1 MCYNVTYKEQIG
13 RDNMPKCYLGRGVIK
28 IAERSEDITKDNIV
42 SIMQKIYPI
51 IKEQHRATRE
61 LYGFFLGKQPI
72 LDKERPTEEQAF
84 KNNIVVE
91 NHAYKLVNFKTSYL
105 VSDGFKYSQSDD
117 KRTDDVTML
126 NKYFVDED
134 KLTKDYNIAK
144 WMYVCGHGFRFIRPT
159 ANKRANFDGESPFNI
174 VNLDPTQA
182 FIVYSTSVDGEV
194 ALSGYV
200 AQTKQAEFTGT
211 VDEYTFTIY
220 TKERVF
226 TIVTN
231 SDDIGYATKVT
242 EEPNVL
248 GENPIIEYALNE
260 ARIGVI
266 DVAYSALNSINIITS
281 NQIDDI
287 VDFVNSILVLYNV
300 NIDEKKVLDLR
311 KIGAMQVDDKNPQ
324 AQAKVEYV
332 ANQLS
337 HSQINELYDR
347 IVKTVYD
354 IVGVP
359 IASGQVTSGG
369 DTGEARK
376 LGNGYE
382 SADLV
387 IKLEEAMFISAE
399 RKCLKMQ
406 LNICKGFKKCR
417 INDLFAS
424 EIQINPTRHNL
435 DNILSKVQALAQLN
449 SIGFPEEASLI
460 LVGLGANPHELAS
473 QWIEK
478 KASLGIDK
486 SEKDLNINHSAEEI

>member
-1 MCYNVTYKEQIG
+1 MQKYYTG
-13 RDNMPKCYLGRGVIK
+13 RRTIRIAQSSDK
-28 IAERSEDITKDNIV
+28 ITSDNIV
-42 SIMQKIYPI
+42 DIMQKIYPI
-51 IKEQHRATRE
+51 IQINHREIKELRA
-61 LYGFFLGKQPI
+61 YYLGIQPI
-72 LDKERPTEEQAF
+72 LQKERPTESDDF

-105 VSDGFKYSQSDD
+105 ISDGFKYSQSDD

-126 NKYFVDED
+126 NKYYTDED
-134 KLTKDYNIAK
+134 KLTKDNELAK
-144 WMYVCGHGFRFIRPT
+144 SMYICGQGYRFTRPT
-159 ANKRANFDGESPFNI
+159 KDKKANFDGESPFNI
-174 VNLDPTQA
+174 INLEPDKA
-182 FIVYSTSVDGEV
+182 FIAYSTDVDGSV

-200 AQTKQAEFTGT
+200 AQTKQAELTGDT
-211 VDEYTFTIY
+211 DEYTFTIY
-220 TKERVF
+220 TNERVF
-226 TIVTN
+226 TITVN
-231 SDDIGYATKVT
+231 DDNFVGSAQVK
-242 EEPNVL
+242 EEVNIL
-248 GENPIIEYALNE
+248 GKNPIVEYALNE

-266 DVAYSALNSINIITS
+266 DVAFSALNSINIITS

-300 NIDEKKVLDLR
+300 NIDKQKVLDLR
-311 KIGAMQVDDKNPQ
+311 EIGAMQVDDKNPQ

-332 ANQLS
+332 SNQLS

-382 SADLV
+382 SADLM

-399 RKCLKMQ
+399 RKCLKLQ
-406 LNICKGFKKCR
+406 LSICKDFKKCR

-449 SIGFPEEASLI
+449 SIDFPEEASLI
-460 LVGLGANPHELAS
+460 LVGLGANPHELATE
-473 QWIEK
+473 WINK
-478 KASLGIDK
+478 KNSK
-486 SEKDLNINHSAEEI
+486 SEPINSVNEPEQGLNNNSAEEI